1 MKIVL
6 ATDGGPVSRKMLAYV
21 ASNSM
26 WFRREYTYVLLHVAP
41 PSAVHA
47 DPEGHHART
56 ILNEGA
62 DFLLHQIGFDPIKI
76 ARIGKA
82 AEIIPDFARRHECN
96 MIVMGSHGHSR
107 LESLVLGSVTQGV
120 LTNSHVPVL
129 VVR

>member
-21 ASNSM
+21 ASNGM

-41 PSAVHA
+41 PSAIKS
-47 DPEGHHART
+47 DPDGRHARAV
-56 ILNEGA
+56 LDEGA
-62 DFLLHQIGFDPIKI
+62 EFLLHQIGFDPIKI

-82 AEIIPDFARRHECN
+82 ADIIPDFARRHECN